1 MANKEFYFQDKI
13 VDKQQQEHTFI
24 VCGVAVKG
32 QGIGLGIS
40 ITNPLDIHNPEL
52 GKTIAKGRALKK
64 PIATYYVTPKYPL
77 TDNVLKDLVMNAVDD
92 VMSYPDAFIGGIN
105 KKKSKVL
112 DEFG

>member
-1 MANKEFYFQDKI
+1 MANKEFYFQDKV
-13 VDKQQQEHTFI
+13 VDKQEQTHHFV

-32 QGIGLGIS
+32 QGIGIGLS
-40 ITNPLDIHNPEL
+40 VTNPKDVHNIEL
-52 GKTIAKGRALKK
+52 GYTIAKGRALKK

-77 TDNVLKDLVMNAVDD
+77 TENVLKDLVMNAVDD
-92 VMSYPDAFIGGIN
+92 IMSYPDAFIGGIN